1 MKQLFDF
8 LKLSTCVL
16 AISCLAACNSG
27 TSTTSE
33 TETTGNS
40 DSVGTTGDA
49 NMDTMHTMATDTST
63 HHAAVVL
70 AGVFPDTTVTGNVQ
84 FDAENGK
91 VKMKLEISIPAK
103 ANKSVAVH
111 IHEKGD
117 CGDMGKAAGGHW
129 NPTGANHGKWGGAS
143 FHLGDIGNVT
153 LDSKGSGT
161 MEMET
166 DLWTIGGDEKTNIL
180 GKSIIVHGGV
190 DDFTSQP
197 SGNAGTRIGCGI
209 IK

>member
-1 MKQLFDF
+1 MKQLLNS
-8 LKLSTCVL
+8 LKLAVCASSFLWL
-16 AISCLAACNSG
+16 ASCNSG
-27 TSTTSE
+27 NT
-33 TETTGNS
+33 TETTTT
-40 DSVGTTGDA
+40 DSTSM
-49 NMDTMHTMATDTST
+49 MDTSPAGMDTTSNMSSTDTSV
-63 HHAAVVL
+63 HHVSAVL
-70 AGVFPDTTVTGNVQ
+70 SGVFPDTTVTGNVQ
-84 FDAENGK
+84 FDADNGK
-91 VKMKLEISIPAK
+91 VKMKLELMIPTK

-129 NPTGANHGKWGGAS
+129 NPTGANHGKWGGS
-143 FHLGDIGNVT
+143 SYHLGDIGNVK
-153 LDSKGSGT
+153 LDSKGAGT

-166 DLWTIGGDEKTNIL
+166 DLWTIGGDEKSNIV

-190 DDFTSQP
+190 DDFVSQP